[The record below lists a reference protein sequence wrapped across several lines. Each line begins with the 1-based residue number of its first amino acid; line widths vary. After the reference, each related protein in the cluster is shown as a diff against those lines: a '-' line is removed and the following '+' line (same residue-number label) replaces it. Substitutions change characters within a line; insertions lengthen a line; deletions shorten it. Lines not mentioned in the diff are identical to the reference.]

1 MWETI
6 RLTALIHKGTTLDP
20 TAVPGKTVLRMATLG
35 SAEALNLADQIGAI
49 KVGLRADLI
58 QVQLTEPHLI
68 PLYNVISHLVYATDA
83 QDVDTV
89 IVDGQ
94 ILMHRRKILTVDPDK
109 IRLEANSI
117 AENIKAELH
126 PSK

>member
-1 MWETI
+1 
-6 RLTALIHKGTTLDP
+6 
-20 TAVPGKTVLRMATLG
+20 MATLG
-35 SAEALNLADQIGAI
+35 SAEALNLADKIGAI
-49 KVGLRADLI
+49 KIGLQADVI

-68 PLYNVISHLVYATDA
+68 PFYNVISHLIYAADS

-94 ILMHRRKILTVDPDK
+94 VLMHERKMLTVDPAR

-117 AENIKAELH
+117 AESIKAELR
-126 PSK
+126 PPN